1 MASVTSNCTA
11 NSILISGN
19 TSKSSNI
26 TWSLPTI
33 PDRATITSCVLSGTL
48 RISMIMGTGTVTI
61 NGTTYTAGSF
71 SIDLGTTN
79 TRTSVPVNATG
90 NATGGNDYVF
100 GIVSFSNVIYTVTYE
115 LNETTEVSVPIYF
128 NNILLDK
135 ILIGTTDIV
144 KGYLGSEVLFDTN
157 NKE

>member
-1 MASVTSNCTA
+1 MAILTSNCTV
-11 NSILISGN
+11 NNITISGT

-33 PDRATITSCVLSGTL
+33 PDGATITSRVLSGTL
-48 RISMIMGTGTVTI
+48 GISMSRGTGTVTI

-79 TRTSVPVNATG
+79 TRTFVPVT
-90 NATGGNDYVF
+90 ATGGNKNAS
-100 GIVSFSNVIYTVTYE
+100 GTVSFSNVIYTVTYE
-115 LNETTEVSVPIYF
+115 LNEINEVSVPIYF

-144 KGYLGSEVLFDTN
+144 KGYLGSEILFDTT

>member
-33 PDRATITSCVLSGTL
+33 PDGATITSCVLSGTL

-90 NATGGNDYVF
+90 NATGENNYVF